1 MSAYFVVDIEVL
13 DAAAYEEYR
22 RQAPATIAAYG
33 GRYLTRGGKAE
44 ALEGDWLPRRFVILE
59 FESVAQFK
67 KWYDSP
73 EYNAIKSIRLNTTRS
88 RAFVIE
94 GV

>member
-22 RQAPATIAAYG
+22 KQAPPTIAAYG
-33 GRYLTRGGKAE
+33 GKYLTRGGKVE
-44 ALEGDWLPRRFVILE
+44 SLEGHWMPERFVILE
-59 FESVAQFK
+59 FASVAQFK

-73 EYNAIKSIRLNTTRS
+73 EYNAIKPMRLRTTKS